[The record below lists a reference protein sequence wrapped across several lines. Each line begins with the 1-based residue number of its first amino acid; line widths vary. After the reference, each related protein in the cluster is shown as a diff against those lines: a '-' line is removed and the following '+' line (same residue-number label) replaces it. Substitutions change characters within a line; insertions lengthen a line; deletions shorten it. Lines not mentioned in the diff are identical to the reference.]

1 MVDTGLSRLLN
12 SRLPELIQSVP
23 VLKTLVPRVYRQVR
37 SRQKKKYVKR
47 DAKIAEVELSLPE
60 IGTVYFDKFNLNY
73 NEICFLRHILSNL
86 DSNDVIYDVGANI
99 GAHAIPY
106 ARNCRVVGFEPVEA
120 NRRIWKKNISLN
132 EDNGVKLD
140 TISIESC
147 ALSDV
152 SGKQQFSV
160 RSDLDDLGG
169 YDPEAGFRQSGE
181 TEPISISA
189 KRLDEID
196 LPKPDGIKIDIE
208 GSELKMLRGGEETI
222 EKHHPELYIETHPEK
237 MTRYGHSPSEI
248 YAFLEKHDYVRE
260 EVVPRGGDAELLHC
274 R

>member
-1 MVDTGLSRLLN
+1 MVDVGLSRLLN
-12 SRLPELIQSVP
+12 SRLPELIKSVP
-23 VLKTLVPRVYRQVR
+23 VLNNLVPVVYRR
-37 SRQKKKYVKR
+37 FRRRQAKKYVKR
-47 DAKIAEVELSLPE
+47 DAKTAEVELLLPE
-60 IGTVYFDKFNLNY
+60 IGTVYFEKFNLNY
-73 NEICFLRHILSNL
+73 NEILFLRHILFNL
-86 DSNDVIYDVGANI
+86 DKNDVIYDVGVNI

-120 NRRIWKKNISLN
+120 NRRILEKNISLN

-140 TISIESC
+140 SISIKSC

-160 RSDLDDLGG
+160 RPNLDDLGG

-181 TEPISISA
+181 TEPITITT

-222 EKHHPELYIETHPEK
+222 QQHHP
-237 MTRYGHSPSEI
+237 
-248 YAFLEKHDYVRE
+248 
-260 EVVPRGGDAELLHC
+260 
-274 R
+274 